1 MIFKKSLKYGMAGE
15 LVSFNTR
22 QLSDIYRQRNCFAL
36 IIS

>member
-22 QLSDIYRQRNCFAL
+22 QLSDITDKGIAL
-36 IIS
+36 L